1 MSSSVEKWLLVQI
14 RVDATNPA
22 LLEGLEMWLHLGL
35 LSDEQVRRL
44 AQQYLCQPLPQL
56 PPQKSDVVEKIVE
69 NQQQEIA
76 GKKPSTQI
84 STPLI
89 PRLLQSFKAELS
101 VRWLLFLGLFMVVVS
116 SGVLVASQW
125 NEFPAV
131 GQYGVLL
138 GYTLVFCGATVGVN
152 LQSRL
157 PLTAAALKWLT
168 LLLVPLNFWAIDGLG
183 LWRSPIEGFTSVIAA
198 ILLTAITIFI
208 NQTQPFS
215 GINQQRQISLLIFN
229 QLGLSYLHLGWI
241 LTIFPLIAVYIGVIL
256 TGIISLSLHRQFS
269 QKNLENKSIFSF
281 GFCLFPFAF
290 LLWRSIFIIQV
301 DVTQL
306 GLAFGIWGG
315 LLYLYSSIGLKRLTY
330 GVLFFGWLISVETQ
344 PVQALAVS
352 GISLA
357 IFSNNLQK
365 LWRRKDLTAIFIIGL
380 QTIWLIVRW
389 VPVELRQQILN
400 FATQV
405 TNSQNTPWVL
415 LSLMG
420 LPYLIFMVGLTDW
433 VRRRQQPNLALFGER
448 LTLYYGISLTA
459 IAALNPIVRSLNLLI
474 STLTLAIVTHRRQ
487 PPKVFSIYLTH
498 LSAVLTLASLI
509 NWQFPNLRIEDW
521 AVILV
526 AMMVVEWGIFIAVE
540 SRFPQFSTFSQSAWY
555 IGLFL
560 AGLSYYLLWVRL
572 SLGLISEAIV
582 WLITPVALTV
592 VSRRTSESRRT
603 LATQLSI
610 LATGMTQLLT
620 FGLPGLRLISWGVG
634 TIVMIVN
641 TYSYPTQP
649 AATLTVGFG
658 LSFVGL
664 CLWETV
670 PNLTIA
676 GALVTVGVILTILWG
691 FYSRIIGLS
700 SHLTRIYAV
709 ASDSWAAAFCSFE
722 LISLTAYAVR
732 IYWKLLTP
740 SLAVV
745 WAVILTVI
753 AVIIRSW
760 SPADTASEDAE
771 NFQTRP
777 HPLLIYT
784 LGWGVELLLAHS
796 LSFTANPL
804 FNLSIANLILGLIIQ
819 WVGDY
824 WQRRT
829 SRYQIPNPWQVLPL
843 FYGSFGA
850 ILRSGSFDNWTGLT
864 ILGLAVIFI
873 GVGRQ
878 SRELKPLVY
887 LGLTGVSVAAYQLVY
902 YNLASAPISEQI
914 TAFAALGT
922 TLLYLYRV
930 LLPWLTSYLHLSETE
945 LKRIADI
952 HWGFSSSFWLAGIFV
967 YPEWSPWITLGIG
980 LFLTQYA
987 ILQGRHNSHPIEPE
1001 IWVYLG
1007 LIEAVILITN
1017 LINKFGL
1024 GDLLIPWGGMITS
1037 GVGYFLY
1044 FLPWENWGWR
1054 IQPWQRVAIF
1064 LPILT
1069 VIITDWFI
1077 PPRSDLAWYL
1087 STGVTIAYYL
1097 ILAQNRQNI
1106 RFSYLSLGLMN
1117 FAFYRWLFSTTYNF
1131 DVIWYATPLGLSLLY
1146 FAQVDDIFNTSE
1158 QKKLRHL
1165 IRMFGTLIICLA
1177 ALFTHEWTGLI
1188 PGAFSLM
1195 AIFAGLGLRIRAF
1208 LYIGTATFLV
1218 NAVNQLII
1226 LNSLYSFMKWMI
1238 GLIVGLILIWIAANF
1253 ETRREQM
1260 VSLFQN
1266 WVDELQ
1272 EWQ

>member
-14 RVDATNPA
+14 RVNATNPA

-44 AQQYLCQPLPQL
+44 GQEYLCQPLPQ
-56 PPQKSDVVEKIVE
+56 PQPQKSEIEKTAE
-69 NQQQEIA
+69 NQQQETA
-76 GKKPSTQI
+76 AKKPSTQT
-84 STPLI
+84 STAFI

-138 GYTLVFCGATVGVN
+138 AYTLVFCGATVGVS
-152 LQSRL
+152 LRSCL

-183 LWRSPIEGFTSVIAA
+183 LWRSPLEGFTSAIAA
-198 ILLTAITIFI
+198 ILLTTITIFI
-208 NQTQPFS
+208 NHTQPFF
-215 GINQQRQISLLIFN
+215 GRHRPRQTALLILN
-229 QLGLSYLHLGWI
+229 QLVLSYLHLGWI
-241 LTIFPLIAVYIGVIL
+241 FPIFPIIAVYLGVVATGVISL
-256 TGIISLSLHRQFS
+256 FLHRRETQSNLSLS
-269 QKNLENKSIFSF
+269 F
-281 GFCLFPFAF
+281 GLLPLSF
-290 LLWRSIFIIQV
+290 LLWRAIFIAQV

-315 LLYLYSSIGLKRLTY
+315 LLYLYSSIWLKRLAY
-330 GVLFFGWLISVETQ
+330 GVLVLGWLISVETQ
-344 PVQALAVS
+344 PIQALAVS

-357 IFSNNLQK
+357 IFAQNLQK
-365 LWRRKDLTAIFIIGL
+365 FWRRKDLTAIFIIAL
-380 QTIWLIVRW
+380 QTIWLIVRL

-400 FATQV
+400 LATQV

-415 LSLMG
+415 LSLIG

-459 IAALNPIVRSLNLLI
+459 ISVINPIVRSLNLLV
-474 STLTLAIVTHRRQ
+474 STLTLAVVTKRRQ
-487 PPKVFSIYLTH
+487 PPKIFSIYLTH
-498 LSAVLTLASLI
+498 VCTLLTLASLI

-521 AVILV
+521 AIILV
-526 AMMVVEWGIFIAVE
+526 VMMVVEWGILITVE
-540 SRFPQFSTFSQSAWY
+540 SRLPQFSTFSQSAWY
-555 IGLFL
+555 IGVFL

-572 SLGLISEAIV
+572 NLSLTSEAIV

-592 VSRRTSESRRT
+592 VSRRTSETRRT

-610 LATGMTQLLT
+610 LAAGMTQILT

-634 TIVMIVN
+634 VVVMIVN
-641 TYSYPTQP
+641 TFLYPILP

-658 LSFVGL
+658 LTFVGL
-664 CLWETV
+664 CLWETI

-676 GALVTVGVILTILWG
+676 GGLVAVGASLTILWV
-691 FYSRIIGLS
+691 FYNRMIGSS
-700 SHLTRIYAV
+700 SHLARIYAV
-709 ASDSWAAAFCSFE
+709 ASESWAAAFCSFE
-722 LISLTAYAVR
+722 LISLTAYAVG

-740 SLAVV
+740 SLVALL
-745 WAVILTVI
+745 AVILTVI

-760 SPADTASEDAE
+760 SPAETASEDVE
-771 NFQTRP
+771 SSPIRP

-784 LGWGVELLLAHS
+784 LGWSVELLLAHS
-796 LSFTANPL
+796 LSFTENSL

-829 SRYQIPNPWQVLPL
+829 SRYPLPNPWQVLPL
-843 FYGSFGA
+843 FYGSFGT

-864 ILGLAVIFI
+864 ILGLAVILT

-902 YNLASAPISEQI
+902 YNLSSAPISEQI

-922 TLLYLYRV
+922 TLLYLYRI
-930 LLPWLTSYLHLSETE
+930 LSPWLTSYLYLSETE
-945 LKRIADI
+945 IKRIADL
-952 HWGFSSSFWLAGIFV
+952 HWVLSSSFWLAGVVV
-967 YPEWSPWITLGIG
+967 YPELNHWIKLGIG
-980 LFLTQYA
+980 LFLTRYA
-987 ILQGRHNSHPIEPE
+987 IMQGRHNSRPIEAD

-1007 LIEAVILITN
+1007 LVEAAILITN
-1017 LINKFGL
+1017 FINRFGI

-1037 GVGYFLY
+1037 GVCYFLY
-1044 FLPWENWGWR
+1044 FLPWESWGWR
-1054 IQPWQRVAIF
+1054 IKPWRRVAIF
-1064 LPILT
+1064 LPVLT
-1069 VIITDWFI
+1069 VIISDWFT

-1087 STGVTIAYYL
+1087 STGVTIIYYL
-1097 ILAQNRQNI
+1097 ILTQNRQNI
-1106 RFSYLSLGLMN
+1106 RFSYLSLGLIN
-1117 FAFYRWLFSTTYNF
+1117 FAFYRWLFSTAYNF
-1131 DVIWYATPLGLSLLY
+1131 DAILYATPIGLSLLY
-1146 FAQVDDIFNTSE
+1146 FAQLDPIFNTSE
-1158 QKKLRHL
+1158 QKQLRHF
-1165 IRMFGTLIICLA
+1165 IRMFGTLLICVT
-1177 ALFTHEWTGLI
+1177 ALLTHEWTGLI
-1188 PGAFSLM
+1188 PGAFSLI
-1195 AIFAGLGLRIRAF
+1195 AILAGLGLRVRAF

-1218 NAVNQLII
+1218 NAVNQFII
-1226 LNSLYSFMKWMI
+1226 LNSLYSFMKWMV
-1238 GLIVGLILIWIAANF
+1238 GLMVGLILIWMAANF

-1266 WVDELQ
+1266 WISELE